1 MSVTEEQRVAGKAL
15 ATKRRELRLALDDLK
30 HATQALADP
39 RDAIRDRPTRWL
51 VGGLVAGFLLGWR
64 S

>member
-1 MSVTEEQRVAGKAL
+1 MSDTVAARTNGHVTVEGAIDRI
-15 ATKRRELRLALDDLK
+15 
-30 HATQALADP
+30 ADP

>member
-1 MSVTEEQRVAGKAL
+1 MTEEQSVAGKAL
-15 ATKRRELRLALDDLK
+15 ATKRRELRLAVDDLK
-30 HATQALADP
+30 RAAQALADP

-51 VGGLVAGFLLGWR
+51 MGGLVAGFLVGWR

>member
-1 MSVTEEQRVAGKAL
+1 MNVTEERSVAGEAL
-15 ATKRRELRLALDDLK
+15 ATKRRELRLAVDDLK
-30 HATQALADP
+30 RAAQALADP

-51 VGGLVAGFLLGWR
+51 MGGLVAGFLVGWR